1 MAEGEREKIDIGTTE
16 QDVSVPT
23 TRTPVIVRAPRTRAD
38 ELEIERL
45 RERGFD
51 PQVTPEDKVE

>member
-1 MAEGEREKIDIGTTE
+1 MGEGEREKIDIDTSDS
-16 QDVSVPT
+16 DVFVPT
-23 TRTPVIVRAPRTRAD
+23 TRTPVIVRAPQTKAD

-51 PQVTPEDKVE
+51 PQIATEDKIE

>member
-1 MAEGEREKIDIGTTE
+1 MTEGEKEKAGIDTSDT
-16 QDVSVPT
+16 DVSVPT

-38 ELEIERL
+38 ELDIERL

-51 PQVTPEDKVE
+51 PQIASEDKTE